1 MTATH
6 SLPPVKPERGA
17 LGTGFKLLV
26 GIMPW
31 AIIAGLLAAAVF
43 IKPKA
48 VGSTVIPPALENRDQ
63 FFGMSPVG
71 DKILAAGIYGKILE
85 IGQDGSIRAI
95 ETPVRDN
102 LQDIAAWD
110 EQHLIAIGNNATVI
124 LSTDGGASWTPA
136 QVVPRTG
143 IADKLR
149 RIRVWG
155 EGYGVIVG
163 EMGAVLRTNDYGQT
177 WNRLAE
183 EEDLTFNDF
192 HRFSNG
198 DLLVVGE
205 FGRISHLPAG
215 ESEIEIAEV
224 EGEITLMAV
233 SFRDDL
239 HGVAVGL
246 DGTLLYSEDGGHN
259 WVAEKSGTHDHLF
272 DVIWLEDQQQ
282 WFATGGLGRWVTG
295 APGQW
300 SNGMLAPR
308 ETSWHVRIL
317 PVGDEL
323 WLAGRNLGKLDDMQW
338 SLIQ

>member
-63 FFGMSPVG
+63 FYGMAKVG
-71 DKILAAGIYGKILE
+71 DKVLAVGTYGKILE
-85 IGQDGSIRAI
+85 IRADGSSHAI
-95 ETPVRDN
+95 ASPTRNN
-102 LQDIAAWD
+102 LQDIAVWD
-110 EQHLIAIGNNATVI
+110 ENHLVAIGNKATVI
-124 LSTDGGASWTPA
+124 LSNDGGNSWEPA
-136 QVVPRTG
+136 TVVPRTD

-163 EMGAVLRTNDYGQT
+163 EMGAVLRTNDYGKT
-177 WNRLAE
+177 WSRLAE

-205 FGRISHLPAG
+205 FGRISRLPAG
-215 ESEIEIAEV
+215 AGDIESLDMDS
-224 EGEITLMAV
+224 EITLMAV
-233 SFRDDL
+233 SFRDDD
-239 HGVAVGL
+239 HGIIVGL
-246 DGTLLYSEDGGHN
+246 DGMVLTTEDGGHT
-259 WVAEKSGTHDHLF
+259 WTQQDVGTHDHLF
-272 DVIWLEDQQQ
+272 DVIWQQDRQQ
-282 WFATGGLGRWVTG
+282 WFATGGLGRWVSG
-295 APGQW
+295 QPGQW
-300 SNGMLAPR
+300 SHGMLAPR

-317 PVGDEL
+317 PLGDEL
-323 WLAGRNLGKLDDMQW
+323 WLAGRNLGKLNDMQW

>member
-1 MTATH
+1 MKDTQ
-6 SLPPVKPERGA
+6 SLPAARPERGA

-63 FFGMSPVG
+63 FFGMTAIGSKV
-71 DKILAAGIYGKILE
+71 LVAGIYGKVLQVE
-85 IGQDGSIRAI
+85 RDGDIQVI

-110 EQHLIAIGNNATVI
+110 DQHLIAIGNKATVI
-124 LSTDGGASWTPA
+124 LSTDGGNSWEPA
-136 QVVPRTG
+136 QVVPRTE

-155 EGYGVIVG
+155 DGYGVIVG

-183 EEDLTFNDF
+183 EEDLAFNDF
-192 HRFSNG
+192 HRFENG

-205 FGRISHLPAG
+205 FGRISRLPAG
-215 ESEIEIAEV
+215 AGEIEIVDLES
-224 EGEITLMAV
+224 EITLMAV
-233 SFRDDL
+233 SFRDENQ
-239 HGVAVGL
+239 GVAVGL
-246 DGTLLYSEDGGHN
+246 DGTVLFTSDGGHN
-259 WVAEKSGTHDHLF
+259 WEVQDVGTHDHLF
-272 DVIWLEDQQQ
+272 DVIWQEDKQQ
-282 WFATGGLGRWVTG
+282 WFATGGLGRWVAGTP
-295 APGQW
+295 AQW

-317 PVGDEL
+317 PVNDEL
-323 WLAGRNLGKLDDMQW
+323 WLAGRNLGKLNDMQW